1 MTEENGQRGATIG
14 FAVAILL
21 AAVAFFWM
29 LKPFMVYIVVAAAL
43 ATLFY
48 PLYLRFVRRLKGR
61 EGLSAVLCCLVL
73 ILCIIGPIY
82 AIGQMVTVQAIELHQ
97 SAMPLVQRLLAQD
110 NASLIR
116 QVDASRFGQLID
128 VQRVDWG
135 STAKELMTAGAKA
148 ASVVVNKT
156 ASSLMSFITGFF
168 IVIFTL
174 FYFFRDGE
182 RIVARLKYLS
192 PLHEEHENR
201 LIEQFV
207 LISRATVKGTLV
219 IGLVQGSLGA
229 LALLICGVKS
239 WLVWGVVMIVLS
251 VIPMIGPWLVL
262 IPAGLIQLALGYT
275 WQGIAIILI
284 SLVVVSNVDNLI
296 RPALVGRDAKLHDLL
311 IFFSTLGGL
320 LLFGVLGFIV
330 GPVIAAFLV
339 ALLDIYGND
348 YRERPA
354 SAVFEDD

>member
-1 MTEENGQRGATIG
+1 M
-14 FAVAILL
+14 
-21 AAVAFFWM
+21 
-29 LKPFMVYIVVAAAL
+29 
-43 ATLFY
+43 
-48 PLYLRFVRRLKGR
+48 
-61 EGLSAVLCCLVL
+61 
-73 ILCIIGPIY
+73 
-82 AIGQMVTVQAIELHQ
+82 
-97 SAMPLVQRLLAQD
+97 
-110 NASLIR
+110 
-116 QVDASRFGQLID
+116 
-128 VQRVDWG
+128 
-135 STAKELMTAGAKA
+135 
-148 ASVVVNKT
+148 
-156 ASSLMSFITGFF
+156 
-168 IVIFTL
+168 
-174 FYFFRDGE
+174 
-182 RIVARLKYLS
+182 
-192 PLHEEHENR
+192 
-201 LIEQFV
+201 
-207 LISRATVKGTLV
+207 
-219 IGLVQGSLGA
+219 
-229 LALLICGVKS
+229 ALLICGVKS

-275 WQGIAIILI
+275 WQGVAIILI